1 MKIID
6 KIISFFEKILKKDKK
21 ETKMIS
27 APKEIKEEKEE
38 FINSLKVN
46 IEEKRKSKVET
57 LICYG
62 DGLGIKGP
70 MKY

>member
-1 MKIID
+1 MKFLD
-6 KIISFFEKILKKDKK
+6 KVIYFFEKIFKREKV
-21 ETKMIS
+21 EIKMIS
-27 APKEIKEEKEE
+27 APQETDKEKDN

-46 IEEKRKSKVET
+46 LKEKTRNQVEI

-62 DGLGIKGP
+62 DGLGIKKS

>member
-1 MKIID
+1 MKFVD
-6 KIISFFEKILKKDKK
+6 KVINFFAKIFKREKVEI
-21 ETKMIS
+21 KMIS
-27 APKEIKEEKEE
+27 APQETDKEKDK

-46 IEEKRKSKVET
+46 IEEKRRNKVRT

-62 DGLGIKGP
+62 DGLGIKQP